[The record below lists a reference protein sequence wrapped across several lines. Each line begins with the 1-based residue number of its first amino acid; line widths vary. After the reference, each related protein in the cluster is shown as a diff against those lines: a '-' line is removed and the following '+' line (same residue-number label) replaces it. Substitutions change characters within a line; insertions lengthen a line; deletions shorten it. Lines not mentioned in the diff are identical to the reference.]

1 MAQRRRYPPPLVGGK
16 LGPDGF
22 GDTEK
27 PPEVSGRFP
36 EVSGRIELCGGIVP
50 RARPVL
56 SSGVAGVKPGFVG
69 IVCVK
74 PGFVGIVPFV
84 GAVVMELAA
93 VTHVPDNISPTTVKP
108 IEVSF
113 ICISCIVSARRANVL

>member
-1 MAQRRRYPPPLVGGK
+1 MGLATPKNLLRYPEDFLRYP
-16 LGPDGF
+16 
-22 GDTEK
+22 
-27 PPEVSGRFP
+27 
-36 EVSGRIELCGGIVP
+36 GRIELCGGIVP

-69 IVCVK
+69 NRPV
-74 PGFVGIVPFV
+74 F

-93 VTHVPDNISPTTVKP
+93 MTHVPDKHQSHTTVKP

-113 ICISCIVSARRANVL
+113 IWYFLYRFR

>member
-1 MAQRRRYPPPLVGGK
+1 M
-16 LGPDGF
+16 GF

-56 SSGVAGVKPGFVG
+56 SSGVAGGKPGFVG

-74 PGFVGIVPFV
+74 PGFVGIVCVAPPIPFV

-93 VTHVPDNISPTTVKP
+93 MTHVPDNINPTTVKP

-113 ICISCIVSARRANVL
+113 IWYFLYRFR